1 MDHPMIDP
9 TYLISTAPTFSLPF
23 STLVESLRAAGIT
36 KWVSFE
42 GNSFDYTAIIG
53 VLEKNKDVGSHV
65 VLLHDTM
72 EVSPETPSLVEQ
84 ADPESGAVAA
94 FGGQC
99 NLGLYRMDWIS
110 TMREELL
117 AFKNCSKKQAISFE
131 GEMWRRCPTRT
142 SYPNGSCVEI
152 GRGKP
157 YGNAERITEMYT
169 ALQIRKHKSNW
180 GQTCQTGEYVLTP

>member
-1 MDHPMIDP
+1 MIDP

-42 GNSFDYTAIIG
+42 GNSFDYTTIIG

-99 NLGLYRMDWIS
+99 NLGLYRMDYLVSRCDEI
-110 TMREELL
+110 L
-117 AFKNCSKKQAISFE
+117 ALKNCTKREAIDFE
-131 GEMWRRCPTRT
+131 GRLWRECPTKT
-142 SYPNGSCVEI
+142 SYPNAACIEGEWSK
-152 GRGKP
+152 R
-157 YGNAERITEMYT
+157 YGGANRIREFYPAMG
-169 ALQIRKHKSNW
+169 IIKWKSNN
-180 GQTCQTGEYVLTP
+180 GASTADGSLVLVP